1 MEDARATLQ
10 KISPGLGYAA
20 VDVRGTPEAPS
31 REVGFDLCCK
41 APSEQLLDPGQLFNQ
56 GNQFSNF
63 RAIDSRS
70 FPWTSSLVKT
80 FRQPDTQFSQPIVV
94 ERTGS

>member
-31 REVGFDLCCK
+31 REVGFDLCWK
-41 APSEQLLDPGQLFNQ
+41 APSEQLFDPGQLFNKE
-56 GNQFSNF
+56 
-63 RAIDSRS
+63 IS
-70 FPWTSSLVKT
+70 FP
-80 FRQPDTQFSQPIVV
+80 I
-94 ERTGS
+94 